1 METRKVAQRM
11 MFHQEHLHNWF
22 SHVRVIVVWWRNGRL
37 WQEIQIKAGASILPL
52 SVFDRTEYCFLIF
65 TWIYHY
71 FSPLTWGRR
80 KKDNE
85 LLVLYVSLKWYL
97 CYIFDFNLQHP
108 DNYNEIINYN
118 WSSTKAAKALL
129 PDFLQSA
136 NLHFRETCRAIH
148 TLWRNLLHLFGP

>member
-1 METRKVAQRM
+1 MCSSKSTYTIGSATSGWLMFEEGMDVCGKIIQKKVGCS
-11 MFHQEHLHNWF
+11 L
-22 SHVRVIVVWWRNGRL
+22 
-37 WQEIQIKAGASILPL
+37 LPL